1 MDASICVIPPNE
13 GHVRL
18 GEYRHVL
25 YDDKQYAAVC
35 GEPVLSTDPIHFQ
48 FDGDENAGRT
58 IVLAHGAGAAMD
70 SPFMNEMAGELAKS
84 GLRVARFEFPY
95 MAKRRID
102 GKKRGPDRAPVLIEY
117 YGEVVRALGGPE
129 KLIIGGKS
137 MGGRIASMVA
147 DDLGV
152 AGLVCLGYPFHP
164 PGKPENLRTEH
175 LKTLKTPS
183 LICHGTRDPFG
194 SPDEIAGYGLS
205 DRIALHW
212 VEDGEHDFKPRKSS
226 GRTQSQNIADAATT
240 ISRFAKMPG

>member
-1 MDASICVIPPNE
+1 VVNA
-13 GHVRL
+13 
-18 GEYRHVL
+18 
-25 YDDKQYAAVC
+25 
-35 GEPVLSTDPIHFQ
+35 DPIHFQ
-48 FDGDENAGRT
+48 FDGDEKADLT
-58 IVLAHGAGAAMD
+58 IALAHGAGAAMD
-70 SPFMNEMAGELAKS
+70 SPFMNEMAGELAKA

-102 GKKRGPDRAPVLIEY
+102 GKKRGPDRAQVLIEY
-117 YGEVVRALGGPE
+117 YGDVVRQLDRAE

-164 PGKPENLRTEH
+164 PGKPEKLRTEH
-175 LKTLKTPS
+175 LKTLRTPT

-194 SPDEIAGYGLS
+194 KPDEIARYDLS
-205 DRIALHW
+205 ACIRLHW

-226 GRTQSQNIADAATT
+226 GRTQSQNIANAATT
-240 ISRFAKMPG
+240 IAQFAGSLSK